1 MKHSVRNSNNGRF
14 TKAENTFKGIEVNQ
28 DKKYQPIP
36 VVQIF
41 IAMIIIFGALV
52 ALDYLGVISIVKS
65 GE

>member
-1 MKHSVRNSNNGRF
+1 MKHSVRNSNGQF
-14 TKAENTFKGIEVNQ
+14 TKAENTFKGIEVRQ

-36 VVQIF
+36 VVQIV

>member
-14 TKAENTFKGIEVNQ
+14 VKAENMFKVIEVGQ
-28 DKKYQPIP
+28 DKKYQPVP

-41 IAMIIIFGALV
+41 FAMVIIFAILI
-52 ALDYLGVISIVKS
+52 ALDYLGVISIVNS